1 MGLFVVRR
9 PHLLEVNT
17 IPSLFINAVSKDV
30 DTRVKAPMLAGIKR
44 VNIGH
49 KTRSL

>member
-1 MGLFVVRR
+1 LNR

-30 DTRVKAPMLAGIKR
+30 DTRVKAPMIAGR
-44 VNIGH
+44 NPFV
-49 KTRSL
+49 